1 MYKAKLLCFA
11 VVCMLGLGSINP
23 ISVLAADIHRES
35 VSVSESN
42 NGRKDNRTS
51 FDEVMK
57 NANDKW
63 NTLDNSQKEQV
74 YELVEKELKVEM
86 QLLDKLVDLG
96 VMEKNNVAL
105 IKNNMQVRLN
115 DLRSSGQFPFVRQ
128 RSSKGSK

>member
-1 MYKAKLLCFA
+1 
-11 VVCMLGLGSINP
+11 MLGLGSINP
-23 ISVLAADIHRES
+23 ISVLAADTHREAAT
-35 VSVSESN
+35 VSESSSS
-42 NGRKDNRTS
+42 RKDNRTS

-57 NANDKW
+57 KANDKW
-63 NTLDNSQKEQV
+63 NTLDKSQKEQV

-115 DLRSSGQFPFVRQ
+115 NLRSSGQFPFVRQ
-128 RSSKGSK
+128 RSPKGSK